1 MIPTAVQ
8 KICHYRRGKKCEVLY
23 LIGRYRGWIP
33 TIFIPVKNIKN
44 RTAETRIW
52 LSKDNKEKQK
62 AFEKFKG
69 YVKWEE
75 WADYKCR

>member
-1 MIPTAVQ
+1 MISTAAQ
-8 KICHYRRGKKCEVLY
+8 KIYYYDE
-23 LIGRYRGWIP
+23 
-33 TIFIPVKNIKN
+33 KNLWSSVSNWQIQRMDTNYIHHRKSIKN
-44 RTAETRIW
+44 RTTETRMW
-52 LSKDNKEKQK
+52 LSKDNKKKQK